1 MKLMEGQDLVVTV
14 VEDMAEQLYFRIF
27 DEVEIEQE
35 TIEWQTD
42 DLFWHLFLSS
52 RILKQFIEQDDI
64 EEYKQ
69 ARVQAVQEII
79 KPIVIKGQQQH
90 FKVKAIKASRN
101 N

>member
-1 MKLMEGQDLVVTV
+1 MKLMESQELLTKI
-14 VEDMAEQLYFRIF
+14 VEDVTEQLYFRIF
-27 DEVEIEQE
+27 NAEQREGE

-42 DLFWHLFLSS
+42 DMFWHLFLSL
-52 RILKQFIEQDDI
+52 RVLKEFIEQDDI

-69 ARVQAVQEII
+69 ARIQAVQEII
-79 KPIVIKGQQQH
+79 RPIVIKGQQQH

>member
-69 ARVQAVQEII
+69 VRVQAVQEII
-79 KPIVIKGQQQH
+79 RPIVIKGQQQH

>member
-64 EEYKQ
+64 EEYRQ
-69 ARVQAVQEII
+69 VRVQAVQEII
-79 KPIVIKGQQQH
+79 RPIVIKGQQQH
-90 FKVKAIKASRN
+90 FKVKTSRN

>member
-27 DEVEIEQE
+27 DGEVIEQE

-69 ARVQAVQEII
+69 VRIQAVQDII
-79 KPIVIKGQQQH
+79 RPIVIKGQQQH
-90 FKVKAIKASRN
+90 FKVKTSRN

>member
-90 FKVKAIKASRN
+90 FKVKTSHN